1 MTQKI
6 QADGTIK
13 FFITIMGLVVI
24 GIVLRELSH
33 IFIPL
38 VIAIFLFFVFSP
50 LNTFLTNKK
59 VPMFAITLLDL
70 LIIFGLLYGVG
81 RIIVDSFLQFGEGLP
96 IYGEKL
102 SHMVRSTSA
111 A

>member
-1 MTQKI
+1 MSQKI

-13 FFITIMGLVVI
+13 FFITIIGLVVI
-24 GIVLRELSH
+24 AIVLKELSQ

-59 VPMFAITLLDL
+59 VPMLVITLFDLAIT
-70 LIIFGLLYGVG
+70 FC
-81 RIIVDSFLQFGEGLP
+81 
-96 IYGEKL
+96 
-102 SHMVRSTSA
+102 T
-111 A
+111 